1 VRCHLCRNASFLTA
15 THDLRRAFHQLI
27 GDNAYPLTMANLRS
41 LPLFRFAA
49 LLYIYFVL
57 DDLPLVVS
65 T

>member
-1 VRCHLCRNASFLTA
+1 
-15 THDLRRAFHQLI
+15 
-27 GDNAYPLTMANLRS
+27 MANLRS